1 MDASYCP
8 LSTIIEPTT
17 YTLPT
22 GQIKT
27 LCVGKGLIEGHF
39 AVQLKR
45 QQRIVTRHYNLIP
58 PRIGDAI
65 FLRETFI
72 AFFVKSLRDFF
83 RDIFFR

>member
-39 AVQLKR
+39 AVQLER
-45 QQRIVTRHYNLIP
+45 QQRIIACHYSLIP
-58 PRIGDAI
+58 PLMGEPM
-65 FLRETFI
+65 FLRDTFI

-83 RDIFFR
+83 RDIFFL